1 MGAIGIRGTTTCG
14 RAGSFISRAAYAQ
27 EWTKARRFR
36 IRTMSNYE
44 PNRQPLKKDLAFIHA
59 KKEAQQKITML
70 TGYDYPTACI
80 EDQAGIDII
89 LVGDSVGTNVLGY
102 ASEREVTMAD
112 MVHHLKAVRRGVAQ
126 AYLLVDLPYHSYETP
141 QQALANASTLL
152 DHGADA
158 VKLEGG
164 LEQAETIRQLTAQG
178 IDVCAHIGFTP
189 QTLHQPGRK
198 ARVQGRSFSQ
208 AIGLLESATAVE
220 EAGAQMLVLELIPE
234 PLGKAITERLRIP
247 TIGIGAGRFC
257 DGQVLIIHDLLG
269 LTPFHLRFVK
279 RYQQYRELTLQ
290 AVVAYKNDVETSAF
304 PGRDTAFEMDEDE
317 RLKVEQWMRQ
327 SQERVSRL

>member
-1 MGAIGIRGTTTCG
+1 MQI
-14 RAGSFISRAAYAQ
+14 
-27 EWTKARRFR
+27 
-36 IRTMSNYE
+36 MSDHE
-44 PNRQPLKKDLAFIHA
+44 PNGRPSKKDLAFIHA
-59 KKEAQQKITML
+59 KKQARQKITML

-102 ASEREVTMAD
+102 ASEREVTMED

-126 AYLLVDLPYHSYETP
+126 AYLLVDLPYQSYETP
-141 QQALANASTLL
+141 QQALVNARTLL
-152 DHGADA
+152 NHGADA

-164 LEQAETIRQLTAQG
+164 VEQVETIRRLTSQG
-178 IDVCAHIGFTP
+178 IGVCGHIGFTP

-198 ARVQGRSFSQ
+198 ARIQGRSSSQ
-208 AIGLLESATAVE
+208 AIALLESALAVE
-220 EAGAQMLVLELIPE
+220 QAGAQLLVLELIPE
-234 PLGKAITERLRIP
+234 PLGKAITESLRIP

-290 AVVAYKNDVETSAF
+290 AIAAYKHDVEAGVF
-304 PGRDTAFEMDEDE
+304 PGSETAFEMDEDE
-317 RLKVEQWMRQ
+317 RLKVEQWMQQSRQ
-327 SQERVSRL
+327 RVSWP

>member
-1 MGAIGIRGTTTCG
+1 MQI
-14 RAGSFISRAAYAQ
+14 
-27 EWTKARRFR
+27 
-36 IRTMSNYE
+36 MSDHE
-44 PNRQPLKKDLAFIHA
+44 PNGRPSKKDLAFIHA
-59 KKEAQQKITML
+59 KKQARQKITML

-80 EDQAGIDII
+80 EDQVGVDII
-89 LVGDSVGTNVLGY
+89 LVGDSVGTNMLGY
-102 ASEREVTMAD
+102 ASEREVTMED

-126 AYLLVDLPYHSYETP
+126 AHLLVDLPYRSYETP
-141 QQALANASTLL
+141 QQALVNARILL

-164 LEQAETIRQLTAQG
+164 LEQVETIRRLTSQG
-178 IDVCAHIGFTP
+178 IGVCGHIGFTP

-198 ARVQGRSFSQ
+198 ARIQGRSSSQ
-208 AIGLLESATAVE
+208 AIALLESALAVE
-220 EAGAQMLVLELIPE
+220 QAGAQLLVLELIPE
-234 PLGKAITERLRIP
+234 PLGKAITESLRIP

-290 AVVAYKNDVETSAF
+290 AIAAYKHDVEAGVF
-304 PGRDTAFEMDEDE
+304 PGSETAFEMDEDE
-317 RLKVEQWMRQ
+317 RLKVEQWMAQARQ
-327 SQERVSRL
+327 NIS

>member
-1 MGAIGIRGTTTCG
+1 MQMMNDHEP
-14 RAGSFISRAAYAQ
+14 SR
-27 EWTKARRFR
+27 
-36 IRTMSNYE
+36 
-44 PNRQPLKKDLAFIHA
+44 PLAKKDLAFIHA
-59 KKEAQQKITML
+59 KKQAHQKITML
-70 TGYDYPTACI
+70 TGYDYPTACM
-80 EDQAGIDII
+80 EDQAGIDSI

-126 AYLLVDLPYHSYETP
+126 AYLLVDLPYQSYATP
-141 QQALANASTLL
+141 QQALTNATTLL
-152 DHGADA
+152 DHGADG

-164 LEQAETIRQLTAQG
+164 IEQVETIRRLTAQG
-178 IDVCAHIGFTP
+178 ISVCGHIGFTP

-198 ARVQGRSFSQ
+198 ARVQGRSSSQ
-208 AIGLLESATAVE
+208 AIALLESAIALE
-220 EAGAQMLVLELIPE
+220 QAGAQLLVLELIPE
-234 PLGKAITERLRIP
+234 PLGKAITESLRIP

-290 AVVAYKNDVETSAF
+290 AIAAYKHDVEAGNF
-304 PGRDTAFEMDEDE
+304 PGGDTAFEMDEDE
-317 RLKVEQWMRQ
+317 RLKVEQWKHQLR
-327 SQERVSRL
+327 

>member
-1 MGAIGIRGTTTCG
+1 MRDHELN
-14 RAGSFISRAAYAQ
+14 SHPS
-27 EWTKARRFR
+27 
-36 IRTMSNYE
+36 
-44 PNRQPLKKDLAFIHA
+44 KKDLAFIHA
-59 KKEAQQKITML
+59 KKQAGRKITML

-80 EDQAGIDII
+80 EEQAGIDII

-102 ASEREVTMAD
+102 ASEREVTMED
-112 MVHHLKAVRRGVAQ
+112 MVHHLKAVRRGVKQ
-126 AYLLVDLPYHSYETP
+126 AYLLVDLPYQSYETP
-141 QQALANASTLL
+141 QQAMANAITLL

-164 LEQAETIRQLTAQG
+164 LEQVETIRRLTAQG
-178 IDVCAHIGFTP
+178 ISVCGHIGFTP

-198 ARVQGRSFSQ
+198 ARVQGRSSSQ
-208 AIGLLESATAVE
+208 AITLLESAIALE
-220 EAGAQMLVLELIPE
+220 QAGAQLIVLELIPE
-234 PLGKAITERLRIP
+234 PLGKAITECLHIP

-290 AVVAYKNDVETSAF
+290 AIAEYQHDVEAGAF
-304 PGRDTAFEMDEDE
+304 PGRDMAFEMDEDE
-317 RLKVEQWMRQ
+317 RLKVEEWMAQARQ
-327 SQERVSRL
+327 NIS